1 VKKQFKISD
10 FIQPTANMRLIV
22 NVNDLTTGNANIV
35 EGGFD
40 YFEVVEEV
48 ALSAF
53 EPEHKLEVKVFPNP
67 ASSSIQVHLLN
78 ERFGKIQLRI
88 VNVLG
93 ELVYEQ
99 SLPQEVVEIPV
110 QDLANGFYV
119 VNVSSAYSQK
129 NIKISI
135 QH

>member
-1 VKKQFKISD
+1 
-10 FIQPTANMRLIV
+10 
-22 NVNDLTTGNANIV
+22 
-35 EGGFD
+35 
-40 YFEVVEEV
+40 
-48 ALSAF
+48 
-53 EPEHKLEVKVFPNP
+53 
-67 ASSSIQVHLLN
+67 
-78 ERFGKIQLRI
+78 
-88 VNVLG
+88 VLG

>member
-1 VKKQFKISD
+1 
-10 FIQPTANMRLIV
+10 MRLIV

-78 ERFGKIQLRI
+78 EQFGKIQLRI

>member
-1 VKKQFKISD
+1 VHGKHAQFAIDAWDYDGIHIIGVGFRLGSD
-10 FIQPTANMRLIV
+10 
-22 NVNDLTTGNANIV
+22 D
-35 EGGFD
+35 
-40 YFEVVEEV
+40 
-48 ALSAF
+48 F